1 MGICEDFEPRLTAFV
16 DGALAPAEARA
27 VEAHVEACQGCA
39 AAVAT
44 GQAARTLL
52 RRHAPALRTPAPAG
66 LRARVTPAAS
76 PKVVPFRPRR
86 PLWRLVP
93 LSAAAALL
101 LAALSVVA
109 MGALGPQG
117 TVLAAQLTLDHLKCL
132 LLDRPHGP
140 ADPAGLAAHWEAE
153 HGWAV
158 DIPASAAEQHLELVG
173 LRQCLFDG
181 GTMAHVLYRH
191 EGRSVSLFILP
202 RARPSVPVLEIMG
215 HETIVWQGQDRTYA
229 LVVDEPSAGS
239 RALAAYLAARA
250 R

>member
-1 MGICEDFEPRLTAFV
+1 MGTCQDFASQLTAFV
-16 DGALAPAEARA
+16 DGVLEPIEART
-27 VEAHVEACQGCA
+27 VEAHVEACRQCA

-44 GQAARTLL
+44 EQAARSLL
-52 RRHAPALRTPAPAG
+52 RRHAPALRPTAPSG
-66 LRARVTPAAS
+66 LRARVAPAAS
-76 PKVVPFRPRR
+76 TRVVPFRPRR

-101 LAALSVVA
+101 LAVLSVVA
-109 MGALGPQG
+109 VGALAPQG
-117 TVLAAQLTLDHLKCL
+117 TLLAAQLTLDHLKCL
-132 LLDRPHGP
+132 LLDRSHGP

-158 DIPASAAEQHLELVG
+158 DVPAGAPEQHLELVG

-202 RARPSVPVLEIMG
+202 RTRPSVPILEIMG
-215 HETIVWQGQDRTYA
+215 HETIVWQGQGRTYA
-229 LVVDEPSAGS
+229 LVVDEPSADS
-239 RALAAYLAARA
+239 RTLAAYLAARA

>member
-1 MGICEDFEPRLTAFV
+1 MGICQNFEPRLTAWV
-16 DGALAPAEARA
+16 DGVLEPVEART
-27 VEAHVEACQGCA
+27 VEAHVETCQRCA
-39 AAVAT
+39 AAV
-44 GQAARTLL
+44 GVEQAARTLL
-52 RRHAPALRTPAPAG
+52 RRHAPALRATAPAG
-66 LRARVTPAAS
+66 LRARIVPAAS
-76 PKVVPFRPRR
+76 TRVVPFRPRR
-86 PLWRLVP
+86 PLWRFVP

-101 LAALSVVA
+101 LAVLSVVA
-109 MGALGPQG
+109 VGALAPQG
-117 TVLAAQLTLDHLKCL
+117 TLLAAQLTLDHVKCL
-132 LLDRPHGP
+132 LLDRSHGP
-140 ADPAGLAAHWEAE
+140 ADPAGLSAHWEAA

-191 EGRSVSLFILP
+191 EERNVSLFILP
-202 RARPSVPVLEIMG
+202 RSRPSVPVLEIMG

-229 LVVDEPSAGS
+229 LVVEEPSADS